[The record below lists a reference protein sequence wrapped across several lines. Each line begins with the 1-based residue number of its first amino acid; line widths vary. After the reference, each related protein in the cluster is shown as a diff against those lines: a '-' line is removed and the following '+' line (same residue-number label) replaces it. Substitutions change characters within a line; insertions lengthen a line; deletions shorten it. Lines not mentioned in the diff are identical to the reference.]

1 MQTRESLRAEY
12 EDLVTEERLAWKQLD
27 DPTLDVNERVKSCAE
42 WSAVADRMRAV
53 AQRLQDLTTG
63 PSLTS

>member
-12 EDLVTEERLAWKQLD
+12 EDLVTEERLLWKQLD
-27 DPTLDVNERVKSCAE
+27 DPTLEVSERVKTCAE

-53 AQRLQDLTTG
+53 GQRLQDLTTA
-63 PSLTS
+63 SVRTS

>member
-12 EDLVTEERLAWKQLD
+12 DDLVTEERLAWKQLD
-27 DPTLDVNERVKSCAE
+27 DPTLELGERIKACAE
-42 WSAVADRMRAV
+42 WSAVADRMKAV

-63 PSLTS
+63 SLRAS